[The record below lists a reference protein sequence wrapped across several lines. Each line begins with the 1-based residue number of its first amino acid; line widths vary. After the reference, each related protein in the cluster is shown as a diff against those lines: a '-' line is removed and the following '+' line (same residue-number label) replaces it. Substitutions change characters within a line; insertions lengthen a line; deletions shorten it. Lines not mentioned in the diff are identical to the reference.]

1 MGFQEILT
9 LLLIIKIGAVP
20 AHIWFVNLV
29 STLRWNLIYLF
40 LTLQKFIPL
49 MFISHFRAKFA
60 SSLAILSWG
69 VAAYSRLTIRELK
82 KVVVFS
88 SLFFQGVL
96 LFSLRVSLGQWVIY
110 LRLYA
115 LISWPILDSFERVVK
130 GGSRNWT
137 ADEATKFNLW
147 LVLISV
153 GGVPPLPGFFL
164 KVHFALTPGL
174 VGAGALIFFCL
185 SVAMLW
191 MYMMIGLSS
200 QFFSQRGAL
209 DFRLLKKSLFGVLA
223 TTFIAIGLF
232 I

>member
-1 MGFQEILT
+1 MG
-9 LLLIIKIGAVP
+9 GA
-20 AHIWFVNLV
+20 
-29 STLRWNLIYLF
+29 
-40 LTLQKFIPL
+40 
-49 MFISHFRAKFA
+49 
-60 SSLAILSWG
+60 
-69 VAAYSRLTIRELK
+69 
-82 KVVVFS
+82 
-88 SLFFQGVL
+88 
-96 LFSLRVSLGQWVIY
+96 
-110 LRLYA
+110 
-115 LISWPILDSFERVVK
+115 
-130 GGSRNWT
+130 
-137 ADEATKFNLW
+137 
-147 LVLISV
+147 
-153 GGVPPLPGFFL
+153 PPLPGFFL